1 MGSFT
6 STGRVPRA
14 EDADEDVAF
23 VTTTR
28 EELLN
33 RCEEELE
40 DLPPPLE
47 RNFTKRFDPEID
59 ATVIRIFQW
68 NLLSQ
73 SKCTRIVKQKLLF
86 IVLQLLVPRMIS
98 LYSVIQQ
105 LWTGAR
111 GGGELLRR

>member
-6 STGRVPRA
+6 STGRVPRS
-14 EDADEDVAF
+14 EDADEDVIF
-23 VTTTR
+23 ITTTR

-59 ATVIRIFQW
+59 ATIIRIFQW

-73 SKCTRIVKQKLLF
+73 SKCQKIATHNLK
-86 IVLQLLVPRMIS
+86 
-98 LYSVIQQ
+98 
-105 LWTGAR
+105 
-111 GGGELLRR
+111 